1 MTDHNSFIAQY
12 VANSELIKH
21 TTDNA
26 GYAALSSHRCST
38 PLQIT
43 SSWVGESRRM
53 RGAAASADYQLE
65 LFEHVSCM
73 GLYNAA
79 CGLITQRPLFFAHPR
94 QFAALFIS
102 ADWVCLLVQAGGGGW
117 AGTAQTPEAANQG
130 AKLMS
135 AGVMLQRE

>member
-1 MTDHNSFIAQY
+1 MLHVGLSLSDHF
-12 VANSELIKH
+12 
-21 TTDNA
+21 
-26 GYAALSSHRCST
+26 SSLT
-38 PLQIT
+38 
-43 SSWVGESRRM
+43 
-53 RGAAASADYQLE
+53 
-65 LFEHVSCM
+65 
-73 GLYNAA
+73 
-79 CGLITQRPLFFAHPR
+79 PR